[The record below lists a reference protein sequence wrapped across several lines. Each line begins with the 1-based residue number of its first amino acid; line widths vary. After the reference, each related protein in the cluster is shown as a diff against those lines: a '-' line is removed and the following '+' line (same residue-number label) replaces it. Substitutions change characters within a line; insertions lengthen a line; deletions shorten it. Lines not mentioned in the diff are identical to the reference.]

1 MRQTTSL
8 RRRPVDVYRDE
19 NATLARE
26 RGVRCQQH
34 SSARQRA
41 TSGVLAKFA
50 RTETRSLEGMGGC
63 ELGASIQHGASAHML
78 AVAVWLVLV
87 AGVSGGRVISA
98 ERRMR
103 PVWGFER

>member
-1 MRQTTSL
+1 MRPTKSM

-19 NATLARE
+19 NDTLSCE
-26 RGVRCQQH
+26 RGVQCPQH

-41 TSGVLAKFA
+41 TSRVLAKFV

-63 ELGASIQHGASAHML
+63 ELGASIRHGASAHML

-103 PVWGFER
+103 PVRGFER